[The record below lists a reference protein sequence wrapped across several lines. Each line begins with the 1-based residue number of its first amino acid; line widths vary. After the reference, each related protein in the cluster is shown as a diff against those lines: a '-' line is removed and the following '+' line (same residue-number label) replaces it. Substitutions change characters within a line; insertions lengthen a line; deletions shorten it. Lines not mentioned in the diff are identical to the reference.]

1 MNLSAIISVLAA
13 EQSSPASLAM
23 TFIPLVLIIV
33 FFYFFIIRP
42 QKKQDKK
49 DAEMRDNLEIGDE
62 VVTNGGIVGIVFSI
76 KDDTVVIETGGDRS
90 KIRVKKWAKGRVVL
104 SVPFCVLIVCGFEY
118 IFPREFCM
126 RGCGYEK

>member
-42 QKKQDKK
+42 QKKQDQK

-62 VVTNGGIVGIVFSI
+62 VVTNGGIVGIRVFSI
-76 KDDTVVIETGGDRS
+76 KDDTVVTTNRRRTT
-90 KIRVKKWAKGRVVL
+90 KQIRVKKWAIAKNETIHDGDIQ
-104 SVPFCVLIVCGFEY
+104 SKYHF
-118 IFPREFCM
+118 
-126 RGCGYEK
+126 

>member
-1 MNLSAIISVLAA
+1 M
-13 EQSSPASLAM
+13 
-23 TFIPLVLIIV
+23 

-90 KIRVKKWAKGRVVL
+90 KIRVRSGL
-104 SVPFCVLIVCGFEY
+104 SLRTKQFMTVTQSKYRF
-118 IFPREFCM
+118 
-126 RGCGYEK
+126 